1 MSVDDADKQHANPNY
16 GKERGYG
23 INCQTCSPA
32 YALRLLG
39 FNVTAKSNTPG
50 TKLEYLSKGNQLW
63 EQWLNLDG
71 TPAKHTSMNDWLAAH
86 NFQRMTPKR
95 YIKFFEDKCNET
107 GFYMLSIGWQ
117 RGGGHAT
124 ILPYRSARANIPRAT
139 LHSLCCAVTIA
150 PKTPNSRF
158 SDSTPARN

>member
-1 MSVDDADKQHANPNY
+1 MSNWSEEQKREKRIADIIAELPAALTADEKKTVAAHCLEIEKALGITKGKPMSVDDADKQHANPNY

-23 INCQTCSPA
+23 INCQTCSQA
-32 YALRLLG
+32 YASDCSALMLPLSPTLR
-39 FNVTAKSNTPG
+39 G

-95 YIKFFEDKCNET
+95 YIKFF
-107 GFYMLSIGWQ
+107 
-117 RGGGHAT
+117 
-124 ILPYRSARANIPRAT
+124 
-139 LHSLCCAVTIA
+139 
-150 PKTPNSRF
+150 
-158 SDSTPARN
+158 